1 MKSLFALTWFL
12 VGGGLAQASTPPE
25 VGYILAHAQAVYQ
38 QNNYVGRVQSP
49 KIVNLQARI
58 SGYLVA
64 QNFTGGPS
72 VEKDQLLYVIEP
84 PPYQALVAQAQAA
97 LDQARAQA
105 RYADVQLTRAVALLH
120 TPAGQEQTVDLARAT
135 ARSDQ
140 AAVLSAQAQLH
151 TAQINL
157 GYTQI
162 RAPINGVISATNVNV
177 GNVVGP
183 QSGTLATIVSDDPM
197 YVNFA
202 LPMVDAIRDQPN
214 LANLELLLRLPDGAI
229 YAHTGR
235 IDLIANTVSQ
245 STDTLNWRASFPN
258 PAHALTNG
266 EFVTA
271 VLRSR
276 RAKNRI
282 VIPLAA
288 LIADQLGNYVL
299 KIGPGDIVV
308 RQAVTLGQEG
318 TSSVPVLSG
327 IKAGDEIITQGI
339 QSIHPGEVVSPQP
352 AQAD

>member
-1 MKSLFALTWFL
+1 MKSLFALAWLL
-12 VGGGLAQASTPPE
+12 VSGGLAQASTPPE
-25 VGYILAHAQAVYQ
+25 VGYILAHSQAVYQ
-38 QNNYVGRVQSP
+38 QNDYVGRIQSP
-49 KIVNLQARI
+49 QIVNLEARVT
-58 SGYLVA
+58 GYLVA
-64 QNFTGGPS
+64 QKFTGGPQ
-72 VEKDQLLYVIEP
+72 VKKGQLLYVIEP
-84 PPYQALVAQAQAA
+84 PPYQVLVAQ
-97 LDQARAQA
+97 AQA
-105 RYADVQLTRAVALLH
+105 RYADVQLARAVALLH

-202 LPMVDAIRDQPN
+202 LPMVDAISDQPN

-245 STDTLNWRASFPN
+245 STDTLNWRASIPN
-258 PAHALTNG
+258 PDHALTNG

-271 VLRSR
+271 VLRSHR
-276 RAKNRI
+276 PKNQI

-299 KIGPGDIVV
+299 KIGPGNVV
-308 RQAVTLGQEG
+308 ERQAVTLGREN
-318 TSSVPVLSG
+318 TSSVPVRSG
-327 IKAGDEIITQGI
+327 IKAGDEIIIQGI
-339 QSIHPGEVVSPQP
+339 QSVHPGEVVSPQP
-352 AQAD
+352 AQTD